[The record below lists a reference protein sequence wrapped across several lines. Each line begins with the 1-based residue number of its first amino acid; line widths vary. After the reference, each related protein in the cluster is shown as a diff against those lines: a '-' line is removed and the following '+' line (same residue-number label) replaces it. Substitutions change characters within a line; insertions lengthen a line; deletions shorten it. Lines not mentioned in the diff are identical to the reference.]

1 MESHISGATRG
12 RGHRYEQRYGP
23 AARTSQHDRGGAV
36 GASRAERPDPI
47 VAFAEDSGY
56 GRVCREGSVCGHD
69 RAAIKPRLVSL
80 QLRQRTWSGRRRSAV
95 TPPTYPSEQRLTVG
109 YCRGAVAVATSGCA
123 LIGGLAEGALT
134 GVRWM

>member
-47 VAFAEDSGY
+47 VAFVEDGGY

-69 RAAIKPRLVSL
+69 PAAIKPGPV
-80 QLRQRTWSGRRRSAV
+80 GRRPTWPGRWERAV
-95 TPPTYPSEQRLTVG
+95 IRTRARARPGWIVGVLSERRPLDCVLL
-109 YCRGAVAVATSGCA
+109 RGRFARQMLVVPDI
-123 LIGGLAEGALT
+123 LN
-134 GVRWM
+134 